1 MTPRSLDASEQK
13 EEEEKKKKKKRK
25 SHREKQILPGRGSSS
40 WKAC

>member
-13 EEEEKKKKKKRK
+13 EEKKKKKKRK